1 MISTL
6 LSLHRYQKAVV
17 IALMDTVLVVLALWI
32 AFSLRLGEFYLPGG
46 KQWWLFVCAPLVAVP
61 IFIRL
66 GLYRAVIRYIGHR
79 AMSTIAYANAL
90 VAIAWSMLPFYLSNF
105 FHWELF
111 SPRSLPFIFWMV
123 LCILVGGSRQMFR
136 WFIAGTFR
144 RKGDHFAL
152 IYGAGEAGYQL
163 ASSLSQSSDVRLLGF
178 IDDNPTL
185 KGQQIADLPV
195 LGGADVIET
204 LSGEYESLEVLLA
217 MPGLTAPDR
226 RRILQGLEQV
236 DVIVRSIPSLGQIVL
251 GKADLT
257 SLNEVQ
263 LEDLLGRAPVEPDPE
278 LLAKSVKGRMVLV
291 SGAGGSIGSE
301 LCRQLLMQHPDR
313 LLLLEQNEFG
323 LYQIEAELRQLKKHY
338 RLDVE
343 LVPVLGSVTDAERMG
358 RVLREFGVEVVFHA
372 AAYKHV
378 PIVEQNV
385 IPAIRNN
392 VLGTWELAHA
402 AMTAGV
408 NRFVLVST
416 DKAVRPT
423 NIMGASKRL
432 AEMVLQGLQQ
442 HSKNQ
447 STRFVIVRFGNV
459 LGSSGSVIPLFRKQI
474 EQGGPLTVTDRRIT
488 RYFMTIPEAASLV
501 IQAGAMGMGGEL
513 YVLDMGEPV
522 KIDDL
527 ARRMIRLS
535 GYRVQAEGELGIEI
549 RYTGLRP
556 GEKLYEELLIG
567 DDVSISNHERIWVAN
582 EAGPDA
588 IELDRLVMR
597 VQELVEQQQV
607 LGLRQL
613 MFEQVNG
620 FKPQCEN
627 QDLLD
632 HVHPAHEQ

>member
-1 MISTL
+1 MIASL

-17 IALMDTVLVVLALWI
+17 VALMDTLLVMLALWI
-32 AFSLRLGEFYLPGG
+32 AFSLRLGEFYLPIG
-46 KQWWLFVCAPLVAVP
+46 KQWWLFFCAPLVAVP
-61 IFIRL
+61 VFIRL

-105 FHWELF
+105 FNWDLF

-123 LCILVGGSRQMFR
+123 LCILIGGSRQMFR
-136 WFIAGTFR
+136 WFVAGAFR
-144 RKGDHFAL
+144 RKGDHYAL
-152 IYGAGEAGYQL
+152 IYGAGEAGYKL
-163 ASSLSQSSDVRLLGF
+163 ASSLMQSSNVRMLGF
-178 IDDNPTL
+178 IDDNPALT
-185 KGQQIADLPV
+185 GQQIADLPV
-195 LGGADVIET
+195 LGGADKIES
-204 LSGEYESLEVLLA
+204 LSEEYDSLEVLLA
-217 MPGLTAPDR
+217 MPALTAADR
-226 RRILQGLEQV
+226 RRILHRLEQV
-236 DVIVRSIPSLGQIVL
+236 DVIVRSIPSLDQIVL

-263 LEDLLGRAPVEPDPE
+263 LEDLLGRAPIEPDPE
-278 LLAKSVKGRMVLV
+278 LLEQSVKGRVVLV

-301 LCRQLLMQHPDR
+301 LCRQLLLQQPAR

-323 LYQIEAELRQLKKHY
+323 LYQIEAELEQLNKHY
-338 RLDVE
+338 CLAVE
-343 LVPVLGSVTDAERMG
+343 LIPVLGSVIDASRML
-358 RVLREFGVEVVFHA
+358 RVLADFDVEVVFHA

-385 IPAIRNN
+385 IPGVRNN
-392 VLGTWELAHA
+392 VLGTWELASA
-402 AMTAGV
+402 AMNAGV
-408 NRFVLVST
+408 SRFVLVST

-442 HSKNQ
+442 HPSNQ
-447 STRFVIVRFGNV
+447 GTCFVMVRFGNV
-459 LGSSGSVIPLFRKQI
+459 IGSSGSVIPLFRKQI
-474 EQGGPLTVTDRRIT
+474 EQGGPVTVTDQRIT

-501 IQAGAMGMGGEL
+501 IQAGAMGQGGEL

-535 GYRVQAEGELGIEI
+535 GYRVQPEGELGIEI

-556 GEKLYEELLIG
+556 GEKLFEELLIG
-567 DDVSISNHERIWVAN
+567 DDVSVSGHERIWVAN

-588 IELDRLVMR
+588 SELDELVGQ
-597 VQELVEQQQV
+597 VQELVSRQDV
-607 LGLRQL
+607 TALRQL
-613 MFEQVNG
+613 MLDQVSG
-620 FKPQCEN
+620 FKPQCDN

-632 HVHPAHEQ
+632 HVR